1 MSSSLFL
8 LPPLFLSLFSPL
20 RLAAGS
26 TGWGGSGRG
35 QERRRELKRR
45 RRRHTLSSLSGKRG
59 APSAAAA
66 AVGGSDDEDS
76 DDGSRKKLR
85 LSKDQAAVLE
95 DTFNKHNTL
104 NPKQKAA
111 LARQLNLK
119 PRQVEV

>member
-1 MSSSLFL
+1 WAGTREAEGAEAAPAAAVGWTVRL
-8 LPPLFLSLFSPL
+8 LPVVSSPN
-20 RLAAGS
+20 S
-26 TGWGGSGRG
+26 
-35 QERRRELKRR
+35 
-45 RRRHTLSSLSGKRG
+45 TLSSLSGKRG

-66 AVGGSDDEDS
+66 AVGGSDDGDS
-76 DDGSRKKLR
+76 GDGSRKKLR